1 MENRKK
7 LWVFVWTFGLF
18 CSLLFCLLRLLR
30 IVEISGLEKRKIVL
44 PKGGLLVIHRHPSF
58 REPAILPLLFFP
70 RFLFSLKFFPIS
82 LPDKSNYYQ
91 KWWFSFFRLVCIPID
106 RGVFR
111 QDETLRQIEEGLR
124 EGRIFIL
131 APGGGREKKGKTFK
145 FIKDGE
151 MAAVKISKEREFHR
165 LSSEVNG
172 LIVRRFRTGVAHF
185 LQKTQCQLLPI
196 WIEVKGAQIKIKI
209 GEQFRPPE
217 YLLQGLPQKKI
228 RKKIVEILEDN
239 LLRLGEK

>member
-1 MENRKK
+1 MKNKKK

-18 CSLLFCLLRLLR
+18 CSLLFCFLRLLR
-30 IVEISGLEKRKIVL
+30 IVEISGLERRKII
-44 PKGGLLVIHRHPSF
+44 PPEGGLLVIHRHPSF
-58 REPAILPLLFFP
+58 REPAILSFLFFP
-70 RFLFSLKFFPIS
+70 WFLFSLKLLPLS

-91 KWWFSFFRLVCIPID
+91 KWWFLLFRLVCIPID
-106 RGVFR
+106 RGTFR
-111 QDETLRQIEEGLR
+111 QDEILGQIEEGLR

-145 FIKDGE
+145 FIKDGKIVT
-151 MAAVKISKEREFHR
+151 VKISEKREFHR

-172 LIVRRFRTGVAHF
+172 LVVRRFRTGVAHF
-185 LQKTQCQLLPI
+185 LQKTQCQLLPV
-196 WIEVKGAQIKIKI
+196 WAETKGVQIKIKV

-217 YLLQGLPQKKI
+217 HLLQSLS